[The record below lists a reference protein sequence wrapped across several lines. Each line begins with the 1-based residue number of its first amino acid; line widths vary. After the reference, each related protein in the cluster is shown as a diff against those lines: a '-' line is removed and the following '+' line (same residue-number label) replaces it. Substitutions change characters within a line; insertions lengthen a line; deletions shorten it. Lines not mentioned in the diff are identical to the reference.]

1 MPRPQTPTP
10 ELVRQYIRQF
20 DDGRDGIVDKALL
33 ELFRTFPE
41 NVRLD
46 HILFKVL
53 GLNSLNSTGNI
64 AVTPVA
70 KHIQALNIDARLA
83 DGDPSLVN
91 EIALTSIKE
100 GKNVRFY
107 AFATKYCSWHV
118 PDAYPMFDGIVG
130 RLISEYQRVDKFAFF
145 WKHDLTND
153 YLKFRQVVEAFRDQY
168 GLTDFTFKDLDKFL
182 WRYGKEYFGK
192 SA

>member
-1 MPRPQTPTP
+1 MQRPQMPTP
-10 ELVRQYIRQF
+10 ELVRHYVCKF
-20 DDGRDGIVDKALL
+20 DEGRDGLVDKALL

-70 KHIQALNIDARLA
+70 KHIQSLNIDARLA
-83 DGDPSLVN
+83 QCDPTLVN
-91 EIALTSIKE
+91 EIALTPIKV
-100 GKNVRFY
+100 GKTGRFY
-107 AFATKYCSWHV
+107 VFATKYCSWHV

-130 RLISEYQRVDKFAFF
+130 KLISEYQRIDKFAFF

-153 YLKFRQVVEAFRDQY
+153 YLKFKQIVEVFREQY
-168 GLTDFTFKDLDKFL
+168 GLNEFSFKDLDKFL
-182 WRYGKEYFGK
+182 WRYGKDYFGK